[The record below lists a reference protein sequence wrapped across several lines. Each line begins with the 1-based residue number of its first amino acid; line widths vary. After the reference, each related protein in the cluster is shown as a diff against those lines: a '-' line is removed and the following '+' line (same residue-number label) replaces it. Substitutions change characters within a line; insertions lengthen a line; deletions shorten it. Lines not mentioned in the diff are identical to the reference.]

1 MTAAQNTPPHPPAE
15 PPPGEE
21 NVLVVED
28 QFFALVPEWVIEAD
42 VPDGPFRLYCLLLR
56 YGNSSGVR
64 MPSRGTLA
72 RRLGRSTDAIDR
84 AMRALEKAGLVVVQH
99 RQRCGATLT
108 NQYHLR
114 TQRPSAAAQDDAGT
128 AGGGG
133 RTSAAPSPVARPSA
147 PPSSA
152 VAGSA
157 SARASVGEGRE
168 SAAPRR
174 TFAEGAAADPRPN
187 PEISTQR
194 SSPPPPPS
202 PAPPAAERA
211 PREEEVELLTQLGLR
226 SAVSLD
232 QLAGHCAALRAAH
245 GCGATL
251 WKGPHLIAA
260 LQVAV
265 GARGWPA
272 HLATVA
278 LLKVAK
284 DPATRSPMRVAEA
297 GPWWDEAAADVSSS
311 QLTEVDVEALEE
323 RLQALG
329 GGRVAVQM
337 QARAELHREDLPLT
351 RTTVFQ
357 RACEILDR
365 QAAS

>member
-1 MTAAQNTPPHPPAE
+1 MTPAQNFPPHPPAE

-42 VPDGPFRLYCLLLR
+42 IPDGPFRLYCLLLR

-72 RRLGRSTDAIDR
+72 RRLGRSTDAVDR

-99 RQRCGATLT
+99 RQRYGATLT

-114 TQRPSAAAQDDAGT
+114 TQRPAAAAGDDGGGS
-128 AGGGG
+128 GGGG
-133 RTSAAPSPVARPSA
+133 RTSAAPSPQAPPSTPPSA
-147 PPSSA
+147 PA
-152 VAGSA
+152 TGGA
-157 SARASVGEGRE
+157 SVGASVGEGRG

-174 TFAEGAAADPRPN
+174 TSAEGTAADLRPN

-202 PAPPAAERA
+202 PAPPAPERA
-211 PREEEVELLTQLGLR
+211 LREEEVELLTQLGLG
-226 SAVSLD
+226 SAIGLD
-232 QLAGHCAALRAAH
+232 QLAVHCAALRAAH
-245 GCGATL
+245 GCGAAL
-251 WKGPHLIAA
+251 WKGPHLLAA
-260 LQVAV
+260 LHLAVAT
-265 GARGWPA
+265 RGWPA
-272 HLATVA
+272 HLATAA

-311 QLTEVDVEALEE
+311 QLTGVDVEALEE
-323 RLQALG
+323 RLQVLG
-329 GGRVAVQM
+329 GGRIAVQM
-337 QARAELHREDLPLT
+337 QARAELQREDMPLT
-351 RTTVFQ
+351 RATVFQ
-357 RACEILDR
+357 RAGEILDR